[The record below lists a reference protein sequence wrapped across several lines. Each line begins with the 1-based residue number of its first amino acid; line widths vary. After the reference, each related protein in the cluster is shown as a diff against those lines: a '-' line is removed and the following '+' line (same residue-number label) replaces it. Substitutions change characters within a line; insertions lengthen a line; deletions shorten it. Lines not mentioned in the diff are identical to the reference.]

1 MGAAIVGARE
11 DDDRGRAAES
21 AKKMDKRRGDGRIL
35 LLSLL
40 PRLYR
45 RPCNLGC
52 ASPFPAYFFL
62 SYSDIIMGD
71 PTKMGCKR
79 GTLSLVI
86 TITTTHPSS
95 FPPSDCVT
103 HLFFSFYICP

>member
-35 LLSLL
+35 LLSFL

-52 ASPFPAYFFL
+52 ASPFPAYFFCP
-62 SYSDIIMGD
+62 I
-71 PTKMGCKR
+71 P
-79 GTLSLVI
+79 TLSWEIPQKWDANEEHSL
-86 TITTTHPSS
+86 
-95 FPPSDCVT
+95 
-103 HLFFSFYICP
+103 L